1 MSWSILSGVCSNKA
15 MTAPAYSPELI
26 DLLPL
31 PGEWTEADYYPFS
44 ERGRLVELSDG
55 NLEIIDLPT
64 DFHQLILVR
73 LSSALHVFVTARK
86 LGHVRFAPL
95 PVRLWSG
102 KIREPDLM
110 FMSAA
115 HASRIGVY
123 WGVPD
128 LAVEILSPGSVYK
141 DREIKREEYAKA
153 GVAEYWIVDP
163 EARTVDIYKA
173 GKHLTCADVLASDL
187 FEDFS
192 MPLAELFAD
201 E

>member
-1 MSWSILSGVCSNKA
+1 M
-15 MTAPAYSPELI
+15 APAYSPELI
-26 DLLPL
+26 DLLPA

-110 FMSAA
+110 FMSAV
-115 HASRIGVY
+115 HASRIGAY

-141 DREIKREEYAKA
+141 DREIKRKEYAAA
-153 GVAEYWIVDP
+153 GVVEYWIIDP
-163 EARTVDIYKA
+163 ESRTVDIYKA
-173 GKHLTCADVLASDL
+173 GKHLTCAGVLTSDL

>member
-1 MSWSILSGVCSNKA
+1 
-15 MTAPAYSPELI
+15 MTSPAHSPELM
-26 DLLPL
+26 DLLPSS
-31 PGEWTEADYYPFS
+31 GEWTEADYYPFS

-64 DFHQLILVR
+64 YAHQRILLR
-73 LSSALHVFVTARK
+73 LSFALHAFVSARK
-86 LGHVRFAPL
+86 LGRVCFAPL

-128 LAVEILSPGSVYK
+128 LAVEILSPGTAHK
-141 DREIKREEYAKA
+141 DREVKRKEYTIA
-153 GVAEYWIVDP
+153 GVAEYWIIDP
-163 EARTVDIYKA
+163 EARTVDIYEV
-173 GKHLTCADVLASDL
+173 GKHFAGDDVLTSGL
-187 FEDFS
+187 FEGFS
-192 MPLAELFAD
+192 MPLAELFA
-201 E
+201 EE